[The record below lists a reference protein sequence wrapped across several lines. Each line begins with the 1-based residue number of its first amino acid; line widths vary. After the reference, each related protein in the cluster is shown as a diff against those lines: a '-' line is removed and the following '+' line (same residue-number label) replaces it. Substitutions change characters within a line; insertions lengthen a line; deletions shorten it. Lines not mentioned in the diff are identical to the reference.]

1 MFFTEWEILLV
12 DDEPDV
18 LAISKLAMKDF
29 EVYGLPLK
37 IHTAESKAEA
47 IEFLKNRPD
56 HYLSRLAVIFVDVV
70 MESDT
75 AGLELCQYVREDMN
89 NRLTQLFVR
98 TGQPGVAPERKV
110 IDRYEI
116 SGYFTKAEATEDK
129 LYSLVKSGVRQYLWA
144 MMSVGAYAILN
155 YTIANANS
163 RNKIEDCLRTIMTNW
178 DSEGVLA
185 RGQEAGGDN
194 TIGYALL
201 LDGKLI
207 HVAGSVDEQSVTEQL
222 ARLAQLK
229 SQPLSPDGDRYI
241 ADANH
246 NQLIDIAAQPSNPAI
261 QWYFK
266 TTFDPPEYC
275 IALFHSAFKNVALIW
290 QQSS

>member
-1 MFFTEWEILLV
+1 MFFTEWEVLLV

-37 IHTAESKAEA
+37 IHTAKSKAEA
-47 IEFLKNRPD
+47 IEFLNHRPD
-56 HYLSRLAVIFVDVV
+56 HYLSRLAVIFTDVV

-75 AGLELCQYVREDMN
+75 AGLELCHYIREDMD

-98 TGQPGVAPERKV
+98 TGQPGTAPEREV
-110 IDRYEI
+110 IDRYDI
-116 SGYFTKAEATEDK
+116 SGYFTKAETTEDK

-144 MMSVGAYAILN
+144 MMAVGSYAILN
-155 YTIANANS
+155 HTIANASS
-163 RNKIEDCLRTIMTNW
+163 RHKIEATLQMIMAGW

-185 RGQEAGGDN
+185 QEQDAGGDN
-194 TIGYALL
+194 GIGYALL

-207 HVAGSVDEQSVTEQL
+207 HAAGSVNEQSIKEQL
-222 ARLAQLK
+222 ARLDQFE
-229 SQPLSPDGDRYI
+229 SQPLSPDGDRYV
-241 ADANH
+241 ADTNH
-246 NQLIDIAAQPSNPAI
+246 NQLIDIAAQPSNPPI
-261 QWYFK
+261 QWFFR
-266 TTFDPPEYC
+266 TTFEPPEYC
-275 IALFHSAFKNVALIW
+275 ITLFYSAFKNVAVIW